1 MIGVYGA
8 NGFVGRHVV
17 RWLVEHQMPV
27 RAVSRRLDGGFVREM
42 GEAAEFVTADLGD
55 PSAMAA
61 SLAGVRTVVQLIST
75 SSPGSG
81 NARAAADIEDN
92 VVPHVSFLGACV
104 EAGVERYVFL
114 SSGGTV
120 YGPEAPVPTPETCPT
135 NPINSHGLTKLI
147 LEKYIRMHG
156 YVNGLEYFV
165 LRVSNLF
172 GPGQEFRRGQGL
184 FPMLLDRWRE
194 DREVRILGDGAARR
208 DYVFIDDVVEA
219 IGSALNFKGSPQEV
233 LNIGSGETR
242 TVNEVIEAVEAT
254 ARYRFRR
261 EYLPARDTDVGVSQ
275 LDVSLAGRVL
285 GWTPKTGFREAVET
299 TVASAADRASSR

>member
-27 RAVSRRLDGGFVREM
+27 KAVSRRLDKGFVREV

-75 SSPGSG
+75 SSPASG
-81 NARAAADIEDN
+81 NERVVSDIEAN
-92 VVPHVSFLGACV
+92 VVPHVSFLRACV

-135 NPINSHGLTKLI
+135 NPISSHGLTKLI
-147 LEKYIRMHG
+147 LEKYIQMYGH
-156 YVNGLEYFV
+156 VDGLEYFI

-172 GPGQEFRRGQGL
+172 GPGQEFRRGQGV

-194 DREVRILGDGAARR
+194 GREVKILGDGTACR

-219 IGSALNFKGSPQEV
+219 IGSALTYGGNPQFV

-242 TVNEVIEAVEAT
+242 TVNEVIEAIEAV
-254 ARYRFRR
+254 AKYRFRR
-261 EYLPARDTDVGVSQ
+261 EYIPARGTDVGVSQ
-275 LDVSLAGRVL
+275 LDASLAGKVL
-285 GWTPKTGFREAVET
+285 GWRPMTGFHKAVT
-299 TVASAADRASSR
+299 ATVASAAEQKLLR